1 MAVRV
6 ALIELP
12 QLLADVIS
20 SVFTTDDGVVVEQ
33 LADELGNVPHHGSH
47 RHDVV
52 IVGIGDPWD
61 DELRSHIA
69 RLDAVVFGVRP
80 DGRLTWT
87 YEMQPCPVAL
97 GALDAAQLRRI
108 VLDPSILG
116 NPLTTR
122 GTRWAGDS
130 R

>member
-12 QLLADVIS
+12 QLLADVIG

-33 LADELGNVPHHGSH
+33 LADELGDLRHRGSH

-52 IVGIGDPWD
+52 IVGVGDPWD
-61 DELRSHIA
+61 DELRSDIA

-80 DGRLTWT
+80 DGRLTWM
-87 YEMQPCPVAL
+87 YEMQPCPRAL

-116 NPLTTR
+116 TR
-122 GTRWAGDS
+122 
-130 R
+130 